1 MSAKYIKEQLIY
13 IGKSNGFNCVVELTE
28 GVAVVLECDD
38 DILDG
43 LYGELLVC
51 AVVEKHNSFV
61 RRIVFDAV
69 QNIVVNAR
77 PGRVS

>member
-1 MSAKYIKEQLIY
+1 MSAVYIKEQLIY

-28 GVAVVLECDD
+28 GVAVVLERDD

-51 AVVEKHNSFV
+51 TVVKKYNGSV
-61 RRIVFDAV
+61 RGIIFNAV
-69 QNIVVNAR
+69 QNIVVNAC
-77 PGRVS
+77 PSRVS